1 MWLTSRCQ
9 RKDEL
14 FRECKILFIFWLLR
28 PDFFKGQNIEM
39 SGHWIAK
46 LYKFG
51 QIYYKTRDVCKYTQ
65 QSSFLKG
72 VGRIC
77 NGWIDKT
84 GRSQHSKKSKIS
96 KKMLNKER
104 ADQLKHFT
112 NQIIES

>member
-51 QIYYKTRDVCKYTQ
+51 QIYYKILGCRDPRCKHEYLD
-65 QSSFLKG
+65 SPWFDRK
-72 VGRIC
+72 VP
-77 NGWIDKT
+77 WW
-84 GRSQHSKKSKIS
+84 
-96 KKMLNKER
+96 
-104 ADQLKHFT
+104 
-112 NQIIES
+112 